1 MKTDYKRSNRIIA
14 EWPEETPLA
23 LRDKV
28 FIVLIAALV
37 LVPVGHLAI
46 VYGSLPAEISLAGA
60 ASSKWLLVVIA
71 GGDLLCAAS
80 AVAQIVFSRPI
91 FVADELIC
99 RPAEEIIHGMRL
111 FASLTGCI
119 LVLFFAYMLE
129 MSLLG
134 KAFHTGT
141 LIGAVI
147 LIAVMGIVYV
157 TWLKRGGKMEKEQI

>member
-28 FIVLIAALV
+28 FIVLIASLALV
-37 LVPVGHLAI
+37 PIGHLAFI
-46 VYGSLPAEISLAGA
+46 YGRLPAEVSLAGA
-60 ASSKWLLVVIA
+60 TASKWLLIVVA
-71 GGDLLCAAS
+71 GSGLLCAAS
-80 AVAQIVFSRPI
+80 AVSQIIFPRPI
-91 FVADELIC
+91 FVADELIG

-119 LVLFFAYMLE
+119 LVLFFACMLE
-129 MSLLG
+129 MSLLD

-141 LIGAVI
+141 LIGAIV

-157 TWLKRGGKMEKEQI
+157 TWLKRGGKMEKE